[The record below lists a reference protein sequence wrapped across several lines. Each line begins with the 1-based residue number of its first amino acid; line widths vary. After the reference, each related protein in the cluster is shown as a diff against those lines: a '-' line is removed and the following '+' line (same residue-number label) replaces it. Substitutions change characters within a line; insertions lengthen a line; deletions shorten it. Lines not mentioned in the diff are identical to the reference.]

1 MNRKITRRISVILTI
16 LAIYTFQTRNNYRPS
31 VRRPSLNVQK
41 TRVSSLNNDVT
52 ADVIPSTTTANVV
65 RKRTRP
71 TTTAT
76 TTTATKSSVSSPGGI
91 KRKYSDRGRNPGK
104 TTKTSADG
112 ISYIQILLLQ
122 IFFIVIIHHPIYIA
136 TVPPVT
142 TEVART
148 PNPLFRRRFG
158 YSAST
163 RRSITTTTADP
174 VTERTALPA
183 VDNID
188 RSSNED
194 QEIEP
199 SFQDSK
205 FTKTRYNQIGEVL
218 TDDVVEAITS
228 LSRAP
233 VPVMITSTSK
243 YGRFTHHGYDVTE
256 EEETTSRQATSPR
269 MSMLT
274 TSTCNVLV

>member
-1 MNRKITRRISVILTI
+1 MLLFILF
-16 LAIYTFQTRNNYRPS
+16 L
-31 VRRPSLNVQK
+31 
-41 TRVSSLNNDVT
+41 
-52 ADVIPSTTTANVV
+52 
-65 RKRTRP
+65 
-71 TTTAT
+71 
-76 TTTATKSSVSSPGGI
+76 
-91 KRKYSDRGRNPGK
+91 
-104 TTKTSADG
+104 
-112 ISYIQILLLQ
+112 
-122 IFFIVIIHHPIYIA
+122 A

-142 TEVART
+142 TEAART

-174 VTERTALPA
+174 VTERIILTA

-188 RSSNED
+188 RSSSED

-274 TSTCNVLV
+274 TSTCG

>member
-1 MNRKITRRISVILTI
+1 M
-16 LAIYTFQTRNNYRPS
+16 
-31 VRRPSLNVQK
+31 
-41 TRVSSLNNDVT
+41 
-52 ADVIPSTTTANVV
+52 
-65 RKRTRP
+65 
-71 TTTAT
+71 
-76 TTTATKSSVSSPGGI
+76 
-91 KRKYSDRGRNPGK
+91 
-104 TTKTSADG
+104 
-112 ISYIQILLLQ
+112 
-122 IFFIVIIHHPIYIA
+122 
-136 TVPPVT
+136 
-142 TEVART
+142 ART

-163 RRSITTTTADP
+163 RRSIITTTAEP
-174 VTERTALPA
+174 VTERIVLPV

-188 RSSNED
+188 RYSNED

-243 YGRFTHHGYDVTE
+243 YGRITQHHGYDVTDQ
-256 EEETTSRQATSPR
+256 EETTSRHNTSPR
-269 MSMLT
+269 MSLLT
-274 TSTCNVLV
+274 TSTYTIPVTVFK